1 MKMYFVALSL
11 ALLSLAAYASAQ
23 TNVHT
28 TATAQATAMPVESAT
43 LVLFSRPVFTFR
55 ASNHGIAARDRVRR
69 AQTRIQEQ
77 LAVTGPHR
85 VTYHADGVG
94 IQVRIDGAASF
105 FITPEDL
112 DPGSEESLEQTAQ
125 RATSALT
132 LAIKE
137 SMESRSL
144 DTMMRALG
152 SALAATA
159 LCAVIVR
166 LAAIARRRLADRLIA
181 MTATH
186 SDKLHVG
193 GVTLFRRERLAKTV
207 QLAITVLFRLL
218 VLVLSIEWLSYVLRS
233 FPFTR
238 AWGESL
244 NSFILEL
251 ATPVFTSA
259 MGAVPELMTAALIF
273 YLCYLLTQALDRF
286 FANVQSGQFRLQWLD
301 ADIAVPTQR
310 ITKVVLWLFA
320 LAMAYPYLPG
330 SDTEAFK
337 GLSVLAGLML
347 SMGAS
352 SLVGQAASGLI
363 LTYGR
368 AFRRGEYVRVA
379 EHEGTVMDMGM
390 FTTRLRTG
398 LGEELTISNASILGS
413 TTKNYS
419 RSVQGPGFVIDTS
432 VSIGYDTPWRQ
443 VHAMLIEAAKR
454 TPGVLHEPSPQV
466 FQTSLTDF
474 YPVYRLVCQAIPEGP
489 RPRAQLLSNLH
500 ANIQDSFNEY
510 GVQILS
516 PHYMADPHE
525 AKIVPP
531 ARWYEAPA
539 IHAKRGDGTSQEF
552 NDSH

>member
-1 MKMYFVALSL
+1 MKKYFVAMFL
-11 ALLSLAAYASAQ
+11 ALLGLAAYGSAQ
-23 TNVHT
+23 TNAHT
-28 TATAQATAMPVESAT
+28 TTTAQAPAAQVEAAT

-55 ASNHGIAARDRVRR
+55 APNHGISARDRVRR

-77 LAVTGPHR
+77 LATAGPHL
-85 VTYHADGVG
+85 VTYQVDGAGV
-94 IQVRIDGAASF
+94 QVRIDGSSSF
-105 FITPEDL
+105 FITPDDL
-112 DPGSEESLEQTAQ
+112 DPGSEDGLEQTAQ
-125 RATSALT
+125 RATSALA

-137 SMESRSL
+137 SLESRSL
-144 DTMMRALG
+144 DTMLRALG

-159 LCAVIVR
+159 LCTVILW
-166 LAAIARRRLADRLIA
+166 LAAIARRRLAERLIA
-181 MTATH
+181 VTATH
-186 SDKLHVG
+186 SEKLHVG
-193 GVTLFRRERLAKTV
+193 GITLFRRERLAKIV
-207 QLAITVLFRLL
+207 QLAITVIYRLL
-218 VLVLSIEWLSYVLRS
+218 VLVLSIEWLSYVLRA

-238 AWGESL
+238 GWGESL
-244 NSFILEL
+244 NGFILEL

-259 MGAVPELMTAALIF
+259 MGAVPELLTAALIF

-286 FANVQSGQFRLQWLD
+286 FANVQSGQLHLEWLD

-368 AFRRGEYVRVA
+368 AFRKGDYVRIA
-379 EHEGTVMDMGM
+379 DHEGTVMEMGM

-419 RSVQGPGFVIDTS
+419 RAVQGPGFVIDTS

-443 VHAMLIEAAKR
+443 VHAMLIEAARR

-500 ANIQDSFNEY
+500 ANVQDLFNEY

-516 PHYMADPHE
+516 PHYMADPH
-525 AKIVPP
+525 APKTVPR
-531 ARWYEAPA
+531 AGWYAAPA
-539 IHAKRGDGTSQEF
+539 EPPQSVIPKDHE
-552 NDSH
+552 

>member
-1 MKMYFVALSL
+1 MKKYFIALFL
-11 ALLSLAAYASAQ
+11 ALLSVVAYASAQ
-23 TNVHT
+23 TSAPVNASAQV
-28 TATAQATAMPVESAT
+28 TAAPVETAT

-55 ASNHGIAARDRVRR
+55 APNHGISTRDRVRR

-77 LAVTGPHR
+77 LAIAGPHR

-94 IQVRIDGAASF
+94 IQVRIDGASSF

-112 DPGSEESLEQTAQ
+112 DPGSEEGLEQTAQ
-125 RATSALT
+125 RVTGALT

-144 DTMMRALG
+144 DTMIRALV
-152 SALAATA
+152 SALVASA
-159 LCAVIVR
+159 LCAVVVW
-166 LAAIARRRLADRLIA
+166 LMAIARRRIADRLIA
-181 MTATH
+181 VTETH
-186 SDKLHVG
+186 SEKLHVG
-193 GVTLFRRERLAKTV
+193 GVTLFRRERLAKIV
-207 QLAITVLFRLL
+207 QMGLTVLYRVL
-218 VLVLSIEWLSYVLRS
+218 VLVLSIEWLSYVLRA

-259 MGAVPELMTAALIF
+259 MGAVPELVTAALIF
-273 YLCYLLTQALDRF
+273 YICYLLTQALDRF
-286 FANVQSGQFRLQWLD
+286 FANVQSGQFHLHWLD

-368 AFRRGEYVRVA
+368 AFRRGEYVRIA
-379 EHEGTVMDMGM
+379 EHEGTVMEMGM

-419 RSVQGPGFVIDTS
+419 RAVQGQGFVIDTT
-432 VSIGYDTPWRQ
+432 VTIGYDTPWRQ

-466 FQTSLTDF
+466 SQTSLTDF
-474 YPVYRLVCQAIPEGP
+474 YPVYRLVCQGIPEGP

-516 PHYMADPHE
+516 PHYRADPHVP
-525 AKIVPP
+525 KTVPP
-531 ARWYEAPA
+531 ARWYAAPA
-539 IHAKRGDGTSQEF
+539 EPPQSVIPKDNS
-552 NDSH
+552 